1 MKILKYISEGAIEPT
16 HNNLWLYKGE
26 LKYYGTNGWTP
37 VLSAPLNIPTA
48 SASTL
53 GGIKISSEFLV
64 NDKKELVMKI
74 ISRDKLPRADYF
86 EYGAVRLP
94 TISDS
99 GSHYSNK
106 LGLYF
111 DKTDGTLRINP
122 RADIFSALYLRINVF
137 GTYMDKVEAE
147 IDKKVDK
154 ESGKGLSTNDFT
166 NAYKTKLENIS
177 EGATKVIVD
186 SKLNS
191 DSTNAIQNK
200 IVTSSLQGKANLG
213 ADNKLSPDEFLYN
226 MVTCPQFSGLLVD
239 PVTLTLSSPPSE
251 NGDVVACVEKTSEN
265 IIFAYRVGN
274 SDGSYTYYNNWSTRA
289 QYCNSDL
296 KPYEGKLY
304 YNNAY
309 VGNLAKGLCLGH
321 SVMSII
327 GPIIHA
333 VETCTEEE
341 INNIFK

>member
-53 GGIKISSEFLV
+53 GGIKIGSEFLV
-64 NDKKELVMKI
+64 NDKKELTIKSI
-74 ISRDKLPRADYF
+74 PQDKLPVASIYK
-86 EYGAVRLP
+86 YGAVKLGDVD
-94 TISDS
+94 DS
-99 GSHYSNK
+99 GLYIDESN
-106 LGLYF
+106 
-111 DKTDGTLRINP
+111 GTLRINP
-122 RADIFSALYLRINVF
+122 RADIFTALYLQINTF
-137 GTYMDKVEAE
+137 GTYMNKVEAE

-239 PVTLTLSSPPSE
+239 PVTLNLISPPSE

-274 SDGSYTYYNNWSTRA
+274 SEGSYTYYNNWSTRA

-296 KPYEGKLY
+296 RPYEGKLY

-321 SVMSII
+321 SVMGMI

>member
-64 NDKKELVMKI
+64 NDKKELTIKSI
-74 ISRDKLPRADYF
+74 PQDKLPVASIYK
-86 EYGAVRLP
+86 YGAVKLGDVD
-94 TISDS
+94 DS
-99 GSHYSNK
+99 GLYIDESN
-106 LGLYF
+106 
-111 DKTDGTLRINP
+111 GTLRINP
-122 RADIFSALYLRINVF
+122 RVTIFSTVYLQMSSFYAHMNI
-137 GTYMDKVEAE
+137 VEAE

-239 PVTLTLSSPPSE
+239 PVTLNLISPPSE

-274 SDGSYTYYNNWSTRA
+274 SEGSYTYYNNWSTRA

-296 KPYEGKLY
+296 RPYEGKLY

-321 SVMSII
+321 SVMGMI

>member
-53 GGIKISSEFLV
+53 GGIKIGSEFLV
-64 NDKKELVMKI
+64 NDKKELTIKSI
-74 ISRDKLPRADYF
+74 PQDKLPVASIYK
-86 EYGAVRLP
+86 YGAVKLDDVD
-94 TISDS
+94 DS
-99 GSHYSNK
+99 G
-106 LGLYF
+106 LYI
-111 DKTDGTLRINP
+111 DESDGTLRINP
-122 RADIFSALYLRINVF
+122 HATIFSTVYLRTGYF
-137 GTYMDKVEAE
+137 STYMDTVEAVVNN
-147 IDKKVDK
+147 KVDK

-226 MVTCPQFSGLLVD
+226 MVTCPRFSGTIGDL
-239 PVTLTLSSPPSE
+239 VTLTLSSPPSE
-251 NGDVVACVEKTSEN
+251 NGDIVACIEKISEN

-296 KPYEGKLY
+296 RPYEGKLY
-304 YNNAY
+304 YNNAF
-309 VGNLAKGLCLGH
+309 VGSLEKGLCLGH
-321 SVMSII
+321 SMMGMI